1 MQLYC
6 RSCRIILKK
15 RCETTVN
22 RKLILPFV
30 CVSEDDFEENNVPEQ
45 EDEDQRLIIA
55 EPEQD
60 HSKKNHI
67 KENNVSPGDL
77 ENQMLYNSLN
87 SRQRSINNSKKDSI
101 IWTHNTRLKHSV
113 FKELKKPGRS
123 KWNGTR
129 LL

>member
-1 MQLYC
+1 MMLM
-6 RSCRIILKK
+6 K

-22 RKLILPFV
+22 RKLILSFV
-30 CVSEDDFEENNVPEQ
+30 CVSEDDFENNVPEQ
-45 EDEDQRLIIA
+45 EDEDQPLIIA

-60 HSKKNHI
+60 HSKKNNI
-67 KENNVSPGDL
+67 KENNVSPDNA

-87 SRQRSINNSKKDSI
+87 SRQRSINNSKKDSL